1 MSIGHGHESVIVARR
16 DGSPDM
22 YFTDKRTWSSDPRMA
37 RLFVRASDAYKKSA
51 SAFAGKDY
59 RVVVEGIFT
68 SSFGHD

>member
-51 SAFAGKDY
+51 GAHAGKEY

-68 SSFGHD
+68 PAFGHV